1 MRWNM
6 QRRSGGR
13 GGGEGVVCFV
23 QDYLK
28 NTVGTVQIN
37 IAGGR
42 ERRRQNCCKHIQKI
56 S

>member
-37 IAGGR
+37 IAGGKR
-42 ERRRQNCCKHIQKI
+42 KTQAKLLQTHTEN
-56 S
+56 